1 MESFNSNITIR
12 INQNVYL
19 KDPESSDL
27 GKKII
32 RFSIDLIEEIG
43 YEDFTFKK
51 LAANIQSTEAS
62 IYRYFENKHK
72 LLTYLTLWYWGW
84 LEYRLILKLVNI
96 DDPKEQLKRA
106 IKLVTEEITEDKSF
120 SQINEI
126 KLQQV
131 IITDSTKIIF
141 GKQVDKDNKMGYFSS
156 FKSLVE
162 RISQIILK
170 INDKYRYP
178 HMLVSTII
186 EGAQHQRYFAK
197 HLPRL
202 TDKTETEDTIS
213 CFYLQLA
220 QRELGIKK

>member
-1 MESFNSNITIR
+1 MENFNSNISIR
-12 INQNVYL
+12 INQNVYI

-96 DDPKEQLKRA
+96 EDPMEQLKRA
-106 IKLVTEEITEDKSF
+106 IELVTEEITEDKSF
-120 SQINEI
+120 SQINEV

-141 GKQVDKDNKMGYFSS
+141 GKQVDEDNKLGYFSS

-162 RISQIILK
+162 RISQIVLK
-170 INDKYRYP
+170 INNEYSYP

-186 EGAQHQRYFAK
+186 EGAQHQRYFAE

-202 TDKTETEDTIS
+202 TDKNETDDTVTT
-213 CFYLQLA
+213 FYLQLA
-220 QRELGIKK
+220 QRELGIIN